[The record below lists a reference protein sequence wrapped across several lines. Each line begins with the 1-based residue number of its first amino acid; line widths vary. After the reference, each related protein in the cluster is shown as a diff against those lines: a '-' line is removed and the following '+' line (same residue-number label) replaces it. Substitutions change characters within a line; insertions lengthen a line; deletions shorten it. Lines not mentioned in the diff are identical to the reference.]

1 MVDPAAN
8 PHSDRAPDRAASDRR
23 APPDRRLV
31 ATALSSPRV
40 DGGVARRL
48 GVALLLLA
56 VIAGVSG
63 AALDAPRSA
72 RGASDEARV
81 LLGAPSTLDPAAAG
95 DSGSS
100 AVIGQLFESLTA
112 MDPGLNVKPALAA
125 SWEILDGGRR
135 VVFRL
140 RPDLTFSDGSPL
152 GAGDVV
158 RSWLRIIDPGAPSP
172 LASLMLDVTGARDY
186 LAGRTI
192 DPASIGLRAVG
203 DTVEVDL
210 VRPAADFVSIV
221 ASTTFA
227 VVPDEV
233 DGDPLA
239 AARDFVGSGG
249 YVLDAVE
256 DDRLIVRANERY
268 WAGRPAIGSVHLI
281 NDLAGGSIVAA
292 YEAGDLDYTPVSG
305 IDAPW
310 IRYDETLGPDL
321 REETTPSVSYLAFD
335 TARPPF
341 DDVRVRRAFGAAVDW
356 RRIVALSD
364 PDAIVATGLVPP
376 GIPGRSERDFLP
388 VHDPA
393 TARDLLDAAG
403 YPDGAGFPDVAIVS
417 TGFGLAGAVIEDL
430 RRELGIEL
438 RHETIDF
445 DVLSDRLIDDPPS
458 IWTLGWIADYP
469 GPNDFLG
476 VLLRSDEA
484 NNHGGWS
491 SREFDAA
498 LDRALSAATPKDA
511 QAGFDAAQVIL
522 QRDVPLVPLQ
532 YDAGWALAR
541 AGLLGA
547 NLDGLGNLR
556 LAGLAWE
563 DGS

>member
-1 MVDPAAN
+1 MAA
-8 PHSDRAPDRAASDRR
+8 
-23 APPDRRLV
+23 
-31 ATALSSPRV
+31 TLSA
-40 DGGVARRL
+40 ARRPAGTTRRF
-48 GVALLLLA
+48 GVALLCIA
-56 VIAGVSG
+56 VG
-63 AALDAPRSA
+63 AAVAGLVLDAPGSA

-81 LLGAPSTLDPAAAG
+81 LIGAPATLDPAAAG

-100 AVIGQLFESLTA
+100 AVIAQLFETLTA
-112 MDPGLNVKPALAA
+112 MDPGLNVRPALAA
-125 SWEILDGGRR
+125 SWDILDGGRR

-140 RPDLTFSDGSPL
+140 RPDLAFSDGSPL
-152 GAGDVV
+152 GASDVV
-158 RSWLRIIDPGAPSP
+158 RSWLRIIDPDTPSP
-172 LASLMLDVTGARDY
+172 LASLMLDVVGAREY
-186 LAGRTI
+186 LAEGNA
-192 DPASIGLRAVG
+192 DPASVGLRAVG

-221 ASTTFA
+221 ACTTFA
-227 VVPDEV
+227 VVPERV
-233 DGDPLA
+233 DANPLSA
-239 AARDFVGSGG
+239 ADGFVGSGG
-249 YVLDAVE
+249 YVLDAVGA
-256 DDRLIVRANERY
+256 DRLTLRANERY
-268 WAGRPAIGSVHLI
+268 WAGRPAIGTVHLV
-281 NDLAGGSIVAA
+281 NDLGGRSIVAA
-292 YEAGDLDYTPVSG
+292 YEAGDLDYSPISG

-341 DDVRVRRAFGAAVDW
+341 DDVRVRQAFGRAVDW

-364 PDAIVATGLVPP
+364 PDAVVATGLVPP
-376 GIPGRSERDFLP
+376 GIPGRSDGDYLP
-388 VHDPA
+388 VHDPEA
-393 TARDLLDAAG
+393 ARELLADAG
-403 YPDGAGFPDVAIVS
+403 YPDGRDFPDVAIVS
-417 TGFGLAGAVIEDL
+417 SGFGLAGAVIDEL

-438 RHETIDF
+438 RYETVDF
-445 DVLSDRLIDDPPS
+445 EVLTERLESEPPS

-469 GPNDFLG
+469 GANDFLG
-476 VLLRSDEA
+476 VLLRSGEA

-491 SREFDAA
+491 SAEFDEA
-498 LDRALSAATPKDA
+498 LDRALSAPTPEQA
-511 QAGFDAAQVIL
+511 QAGFDDAQAIL

-541 AGLLGA
+541 PGLLGA